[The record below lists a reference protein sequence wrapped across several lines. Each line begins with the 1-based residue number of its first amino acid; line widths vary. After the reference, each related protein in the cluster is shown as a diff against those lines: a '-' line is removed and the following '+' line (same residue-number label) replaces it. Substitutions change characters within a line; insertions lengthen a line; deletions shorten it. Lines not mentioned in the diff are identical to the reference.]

1 MKKEGKYISN
11 FIWRLMENWGAQIV
25 SLLVTMVLARLLDPS
40 ANGVIAIV
48 TVFTSLC
55 TLFVDSGF
63 GTALVQKKESDDLD
77 FSSVFYFNIVV
88 CIAMYAL
95 MYVSAPLIA
104 SFYGIAELTQII
116 RVQSLVLIIS
126 GVRSIQGAYVAK
138 EMLFKKS
145 FFSTLGGTVVA
156 AALGIWMAYK
166 GYGVWALVAQS
177 LLNNLLG
184 TIILWI
190 TVRWRP
196 KMMFSMT
203 RLKSLFS
210 YGSKLLLSSLLYRG
224 YADLRQLIIGKVYTS
239 ADLAF
244 YNRASNLPTL
254 INSSI
259 SASLSSIMLPA
270 IANAQNDTVRVKA
283 MLKRTIMLHSY
294 ILVPMFVGMLVCA
307 EPLIV
312 VIFSEKWLPSVPYL
326 QIFCL
331 TYLLEGMGIA
341 NQNAVKAVGYSG
353 LSLKIECIKTPMYI
367 IILLATIPFG
377 VMAIAWGVV
386 VGVLIAEIICAWPSK
401 KLFNYSVFQQLADMT
416 PNLLLSA
423 FMGIC
428 VWTITLLNLS
438 PAVTLLIQV
447 PAGVAIYLLGS
458 MVLKLESYYYVLK
471 QIKPVLSKLTGKLKP
486 RK

>member
-1 MKKEGKYISN
+1 
-11 FIWRLMENWGAQIV
+11 METWGAQIV

-63 GTALVQKKESDDLD
+63 GTALVQKKDSDDLD

-88 CIAMYAL
+88 CIAMYVL
-95 MYVSAPLIA
+95 MYAFAPLIA
-104 SFYGIAELTQII
+104 MFYKIDELTRII
-116 RVQSLVLIIS
+116 RVQSLVLLIS
-126 GVRSIQGAYVAK
+126 GIRSIQSAYVAK

-145 FFSTLGGTVVA
+145 FFSTLGGTVIA
-156 AALGIWMAYK
+156 AVLGIWMAFK

-184 TIILWI
+184 AIILWV

-196 KMMFSMT
+196 RMIFSFS

-210 YGSKLLLSSLLYRG
+210 YGSKLLISNLLYRG

-259 SASLSSIMLPA
+259 STSISSIMLPA
-270 IANAQNDTVRVKA
+270 IANAQNDTARVKA
-283 MLKRTIMLHSY
+283 MLRRAILLHSY

-307 EPLIV
+307 EPLV
-312 VIFSEKWLPSVPYL
+312 VVMFSEKWLPSVPYL
-326 QIFCL
+326 RIFCL

-341 NQNAVKAVGYSG
+341 NQTAVKAVGHSG

-367 IILLATIPFG
+367 VILLATIPFG
-377 VMAIAWGVV
+377 VTAVAWGVV

-401 KLFNYSVFQQLADMT
+401 KLFHYSVFQQFADMM

-423 FMGIC
+423 FMGGC

-438 PAVTLLIQV
+438 PIVTLLIQIPV
-447 PAGVAIYLLGS
+447 GVIIYLIGS
-458 MVLKLESYYYVLK
+458 VVLKLESFYYVLK
-471 QIKPVLSKLTGKLKP
+471 QIRPVLGKLAGKFK
-486 RK
+486 RQKQE